1 VCRTQGCGP
10 QRHIAAPHYSRI
22 RLLIV
27 FQAAAFAGGGVDTSN
42 VVEGEDGDGKAAAK
56 AKAAAAARVV
66 VVPFL
71 RADVDLMAEFVS
83 RWTALV
89 PRLRDLK
96 AAAAEARKAEA
107 RRARKEAE
115 AFQKRAATAGGAA
128 GDEEEEDE
136 DGEEEDEE
144 HVEQEGCPDE
154 NDFNKWSHH
163 RSVQS
168 CDDDVLRQVRAGSP
182 MPPLTVLAICLIA
195 VRWHVV
201 GGFGVAC
208 QALGDDDVVTFVF
221 GLEVRAHGAVEWCDS
236 PG

>member
-168 CDDDVLRQVRAGSP
+168 CDDDVLRQ
-182 MPPLTVLAICLIA
+182 
-195 VRWHVV
+195 
-201 GGFGVAC
+201 
-208 QALGDDDVVTFVF
+208 ALGDDDVVTFVF
-221 GLEVRAHGAVEWCDS
+221 GLEVGAHGAVE
-236 PG
+236 